1 MSTFLFLLLS
11 VDFSMGS
18 LELVGN
24 IVCDNHNVPF
34 PSIKLSN
41 VEHRECSKNQQTCI
55 YNEAL
60 HIHVDPIYETGA
72 NGNENECQ
80 CSKFDLLYALNISPR
95 VIQIICLEEKNHC
108 SY

>member
-1 MSTFLFLLLS
+1 
-11 VDFSMGS
+11 MGS

-34 PSIKLSN
+34 SSIELSN
-41 VEHRECSKNQQTCI
+41 VEHRKCEEDQQTCI

-60 HIHVDPIYETGA
+60 HLHVDPIYETSA
-72 NGNENECQ
+72 NRHENECQ
-80 CSKFDLLYALNISPR
+80 CSIFDLLYSLNISLR
-95 VIQIICLEEKNHC
+95 VIQIICLVEKSHS

>member
-1 MSTFLFLLLS
+1 
-11 VDFSMGS
+11 MGS

-41 VEHRECSKNQQTCI
+41 VEHMECEEDQQTCI

-60 HIHVDPIYETGA
+60 HLHVDPIYETNA
-72 NGNENECQ
+72 NRHEIKCQ
-80 CSKFDLLYALNISPR
+80 CSKFDLLYAFNISPR
-95 VIQIICLEEKNHC
+95 VIQIICLEEKNH
-108 SY
+108 YNY